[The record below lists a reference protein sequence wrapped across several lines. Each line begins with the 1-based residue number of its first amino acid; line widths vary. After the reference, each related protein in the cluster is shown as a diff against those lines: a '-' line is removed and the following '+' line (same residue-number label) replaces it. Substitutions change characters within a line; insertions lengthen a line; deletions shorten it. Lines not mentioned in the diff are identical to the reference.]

1 MSITVET
8 AKLPIL
14 LSNLRLPTIACFW
27 PGVLHQGG

>member
-27 PGVLHQGG
+27 PEF